1 MSQIIYMLSGLGAS
15 QCSVIDLNRYLRKSG
30 FEIAYLDLPGQYQ
43 HMQVTI
49 DHEDD
54 LKEWLLSKIPPHS
67 IVMGYSLG
75 GDLLLNY
82 LDILQPSA
90 LIILD
95 AGLLDEDFTGMTL
108 QEEIDFTCQ
117 YIQENNLEM
126 NPPTIGRLLEIRQQ
140 TQTLRE
146 QSLATHSLLL
156 LLSDSPQ
163 EAYLYKQ
170 EKLELIKCPESSNLH
185 LAFIKDSTHD
195 LYTEKPQEVAQE
207 IIKYLN
213 QHPK

>member
-1 MSQIIYMLSGLGAS
+1 MQKIYMLSGLGS
-15 QCSVIDLNRYLRKSG
+15 PESSIKELRTKLSIYG
-30 FEIAYLDLPGQYQ
+30 YELIYLDLPGQYQ
-43 HMQVTI
+43 HIQVTI

-67 IVMGYSLG
+67 ILMGYSLG

-146 QSLATHSLLL
+146 QSLTKHSLLL

-170 EKLELIKCPESSNLH
+170 KKSELIKRPESPNLQ

-195 LYTEKPQEVAQE
+195 LYTERPQEVAQE
-207 IIKYLN
+207 IVEYLN
-213 QHPK
+213 QILD

>member
-1 MSQIIYMLSGLGAS
+1 MLSGLGS
-15 QCSVIDLNRYLRKSG
+15 PESSVKELRTKLSIYG
-30 FEIAYLDLPGQYQ
+30 YELIYLDLPGQYQ
-43 HMQVTI
+43 HIQVTI

-82 LDILQPSA
+82 FDILQPSGV
-90 LIILD
+90 IILD

-146 QSLATHSLLL
+146 QSLAKHSLLL

-163 EAYLYKQ
+163 EVYLYKQ
-170 EKLELIKCPESSNLH
+170 KKLELIKRPESPNLQ

-195 LYTEKPQEVAQE
+195 LYTERPQEVAQE
-207 IIKYLN
+207 IVEYLN
-213 QHPK
+213 QILD

>member
-1 MSQIIYMLSGLGAS
+1 MLSGLGS
-15 QCSVIDLNRYLRKSG
+15 PESSVKELRTKLSIYG
-30 FEIAYLDLPGQYQ
+30 YELIYLDLPGQYQ
-43 HMQVTI
+43 HIQVTI

-146 QSLATHSLLL
+146 QSLAKHSLLL

-170 EKLELIKCPESSNLH
+170 EKLELIKRPESSNLQ

-195 LYTEKPQEVAQE
+195 LYTERPQEVAQE
-207 IIKYLN
+207 IVEYLN
-213 QHPK
+213 QILD